1 MSQPATTTA
10 VILTMP
16 RSGSSLLAG
25 VLHRLG
31 VPMGRTEDLE
41 AGTHLNRFGCFEDQ
55 EFQFISLNILT
66 EAGLL
71 IDLSTRL
78 ELDEAVLAETV
89 ARYGDRLKAFV
100 RRRSGTLWGFKD
112 PGLIYSL
119 PHLHH
124 HFENPRH
131 LHLVRDPADTAASL
145 HRTYRP
151 AMWLP
156 ELRAKWSLLRPA
168 NRARVILGGIRLMAT
183 PRRSRVDRTL
193 YEEVIRHG
201 HRRIRDFLGDRPRLE
216 IDLPELV
223 ANSNEVIGEIA
234 AFLDFEPAPGA
245 LEAAEAF
252 VHPEL
257 LQGRD
262 HAAA

>member
-1 MSQPATTTA
+1 MSAVGTTTA

-25 VLHRLG
+25 VLHALG
-31 VPMGRTEDLE
+31 VPMGRAEDLE

-55 EFQFISLNILT
+55 EFQFISLNILA

-71 IDLSTRL
+71 LDLSTRL
-78 ELDEAVLAETV
+78 QLDEARLAAAVSSYE
-89 ARYGDRLKAFV
+89 DRLQSFV
-100 RRRSGTLWGFKD
+100 EHRSGTLWGFKD

-124 HFENPRH
+124 HLENPRY
-131 LHLVRDPADTAASL
+131 LHLERDWSDAAASL

-156 ELRAKWSLLRPA
+156 ELRAKWPLLRPA
-168 NRARVILGGIRLMAT
+168 NRARVIWGGIRLMAT
-183 PRRSRVDRTL
+183 TNRARVDREL
-193 YEEVIRHG
+193 FEQVIRHG
-201 HRRIRDFLGDRPRLE
+201 HQRIRDFLGDRPRLE
-216 IDLPELV
+216 IDLAGLV
-223 ANSNEVIGEIA
+223 ANSAEVIGEIA
-234 AFLDFEPAPGA
+234 AFLDIEPSADA
-245 LEAAEAF
+245 LQAAEAF
-252 VHPEL
+252 IHPEL
-257 LQGRD
+257 LQGHD